1 MRPVNLLPP
10 KHRPRTVEER
20 KGSGYVLLA
29 ALAALFVGTLGY
41 VLMGNVAA
49 SREDQAVLVK
59 QEADQAEA
67 RAGALQP
74 YAQFAELRQ
83 TREGSVK
90 QLAGA
95 RFDWERSI
103 RELARALPGGVWL
116 TTVEASTTG
125 PQEGSPT
132 GSPTATSGSTP
143 AAAPSLKL
151 TGCARSQRTVAA
163 TLVRLRAL
171 HGVADVTLADSG
183 RAASGGASS
192 ATTTTAAPGAAT
204 CQDYTFNASISFNP
218 QAGTETGAA
227 KVPASLGGG
236 Q

>member
-20 KGSGYVLLA
+20 KGNGYILLA
-29 ALAALFVGTLGY
+29 ALAALFVATLGY

-59 QEADQAEA
+59 QEAEQAET

-74 YAQFAELRQ
+74 YAKFAELKQ

-103 RELARALPGGVWL
+103 RELARVLPGGVWL
-116 TTVEASTTG
+116 TTVEASTTAA
-125 PQEGSPT
+125 QEGSGT
-132 GSPTATSGSTP
+132 GSPTATSGTP
-143 AAAPSLKL
+143 ASAPNLKL
-151 TGCARSQRTVAA
+151 SGCARNQRTVAA

-171 HGVADVTLADSG
+171 NGVTDVTLSDSSRG
-183 RAASGGASS
+183 SGGASS
-192 ATTTTAAPGAAT
+192 AATTTATPGGAT
-204 CQDYTFNASISFNP
+204 CQDYTFNANIAFNP
-218 QAGTETGAA
+218 QEGAETGAD